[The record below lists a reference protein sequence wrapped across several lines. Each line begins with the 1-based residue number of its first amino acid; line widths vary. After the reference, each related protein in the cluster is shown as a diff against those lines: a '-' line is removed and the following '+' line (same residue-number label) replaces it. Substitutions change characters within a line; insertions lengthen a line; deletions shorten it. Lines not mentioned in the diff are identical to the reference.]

1 MTVTQVLYALEVAR
15 CQNVSRAAERLL
27 LSQSALSQQLRRLEQ
42 ELGYPIFTRTLHGVQ
57 LTPEGERFCEQA
69 AGMARTW
76 KEFQANVQ
84 KSALGIRKRLRIGM
98 GSRVYSNDLFQ
109 QIAQFFEEHE
119 DLDVAFVTEVGLDF
133 ISQLRRGTLDLAL
146 DRLPDTNIGVLEK
159 EISICP
165 LIREPQC
172 VLLSPD
178 DPRSQRT
185 SISLYELQGCAI
197 TSGLEGSAEEST
209 LLETC
214 RRHGITLNRVYRSDG
229 VETSMNLVRSGRCVA
244 LGPASFAAYHQ
255 VAAVPLTPWTEV
267 CLCFIC
273 RRETLKQP
281 EIAMLQRYL
290 QNVCRERGILAE
302 SGK

>member
-1 MTVTQVLYALEVAR
+1 MTMTQVLYALEVAR

-98 GSRVYSNDLFQ
+98 GSRAYSNDLFQ

-119 DLDVAFVTEVGLDF
+119 DLDVAPVTEVGLDF

-146 DRLPDTNIGVLEK
+146 DRLPDTNIGALEK
-159 EISICP
+159 EFSICP
-165 LIREPQC
+165 LIREPRC
-172 VLLSPD
+172 
-178 DPRSQRT
+178 RSF
-185 SISLYELQGCAI
+185 
-197 TSGLEGSAEEST
+197 
-209 LLETC
+209 C
-214 RRHGITLNRVYRSDG
+214 RRTIRAAGERRSP
-229 VETSMNLVRSGRCVA
+229 SMSFRAAPSPPGWRGRRRNPRC
-244 LGPASFAAYHQ
+244 LRP
-255 VAAVPLTPWTEV
+255 VAATGSRSTASTAPTVW
-267 CLCFIC
+267 
-273 RRETLKQP
+273 RQ
-281 EIAMLQRYL
+281 A
-290 QNVCRERGILAE
+290 
-302 SGK
+302 

>member
-1 MTVTQVLYALEVAR
+1 M
-15 CQNVSRAAERLL
+15 S
-27 LSQSALSQQLRRLEQ
+27 SG
-42 ELGYPIFTRTLHGVQ
+42 GYGTDM
-57 LTPEGERFCEQA
+57 E
-69 AGMARTW
+69 
-76 KEFQANVQ
+76 EFQANVQ

-146 DRLPDTNIGVLEK
+146 DRLPDTNIGALEK
-159 EISICP
+159 ELSICP

-172 VLLSPD
+172 VFCRRTI
-178 DPRSQRT
+178 PRSRRT

-244 LGPASFAAYHQ
+244 LGPASLRLSSGRGGAAHTVDGGLFVLHLPQ
-255 VAAVPLTPWTEV
+255 GDAEAAGDRYAAKVSAKCLPGTRHSGRERKSRAKWTES
-267 CLCFIC
+267 
-273 RRETLKQP
+273 
-281 EIAMLQRYL
+281 A
-290 QNVCRERGILAE
+290 
-302 SGK
+302 GKADRK

>member
-1 MTVTQVLYALEVAR
+1 MTMTQVLYALEVAR

-146 DRLPDTNIGVLEK
+146 DRLPDTNIGALEK
-159 EISICP
+159 E
-165 LIREPQC
+165 
-172 VLLSPD
+172 
-178 DPRSQRT
+178 RT
-185 SISLYELQGCAI
+185 GGGAG
-197 TSGLEGSAEEST
+197 T
-209 LLETC
+209 
-214 RRHGITLNRVYRSDG
+214 
-229 VETSMNLVRSGRCVA
+229 
-244 LGPASFAAYHQ
+244 PA
-255 VAAVPLTPWTEV
+255 
-267 CLCFIC
+267 
-273 RRETLKQP
+273 
-281 EIAMLQRYL
+281 
-290 QNVCRERGILAE
+290 
-302 SGK
+302 

>member
-1 MTVTQVLYALEVAR
+1 MTMTQVLYALEVAR

-146 DRLPDTNIGVLEK
+146 DRLPDTNIGALEK
-159 EISICP
+159 EFSICP

-178 DPRSQRT
+178 DPRSRRT

-244 LGPASFAAYHQ
+244 LGPAS
-255 VAAVPLTPWTEV
+255 VAA
-267 CLCFIC
+267 
-273 RRETLKQP
+273 
-281 EIAMLQRYL
+281 
-290 QNVCRERGILAE
+290 
-302 SGK
+302 